1 MIPVRLLGEPL
12 DEAVAVSATWYQI
25 STHNCEM
32 WVKRTIVV
40 LIKSNGCVLLDIKVD
55 KNKIQY
61 TSLHRKKYVI
71 HDKLLIVT
79 LRYGGGSGKPNK
91 VYNSLLFRGLFLNFL
106 SRV

>member
-25 STHNCEM
+25 ATHYCEM

-55 KNKIQY
+55 KNKIPLFIVKSRSY
-61 TSLHRKKYVI
+61 TTNY
-71 HDKLLIVT
+71 
-79 LRYGGGSGKPNK
+79 
-91 VYNSLLFRGLFLNFL
+91 
-106 SRV
+106 